1 MKDTI
6 KRLWDF
12 SGDYKGAIKMAI
24 IFSLIRSLFG
34 LPQLLAI
41 VYAVRV
47 LTGEISVENAVPT
60 IAVLTIICIVGNFG
74 AGYVELWKSSS
85 AGFLMT
91 ADKRISL
98 GNLLRRLPLG
108 FFSDFTGGRVVSVLT
123 TTMGTVE
130 MGISGTIIGIMSGF
144 INAALLFVWLCFF
157 EWKIAVIAGIGMFVY
172 LFLVDKQMKISEKY
186 GPNLQTVQSRL
197 SETALTFLQGIKV
210 IKSFSFSDGSSQL
223 KKAID
228 DSKNENLRLTRKEM
242 PLQYASTISIAVFE
256 SLILV
261 STFLFYRSGEMGVI
275 KTVAIMI
282 FSFII
287 YSSLNQAGSAISV
300 IGMLDSGLIEIG
312 ELSSSKEMEI
322 REPVM
327 PMASNEIVFDH
338 VSFAYNDSLV
348 LNKISTVIRPES
360 FTAIIGPS
368 GSGKS
373 TICQLIARFRDV
385 ASGSISIGGV
395 DVRNIEYAQL
405 MKNISMV
412 FQRVYLFEDT
422 ILNNIKFGKPD
433 ATLREIR
440 AAARAARCDDFIMS
454 LPEGYDTVV
463 GEGGSSFSGG
473 EKQRI
478 SIARAILKDSPIIIL
493 DEATSAL
500 DAENEHE
507 ILEAIDELTRN
518 KTVIMIAHRIK
529 SVKKADHIIAV
540 RDGRI
545 VQEGTHC
552 QLISTDGLYRDF
564 INAREK
570 AVDWTLGNT

>member
-338 VSFAYNDSLV
+338 VSFAYNDSPV

-545 VQEGTHC
+545 VQEGIHC

>member
-41 VYAVRV
+41 VYAVKV

-338 VSFAYNDSLV
+338 VSFAYSDSPV

-518 KTVIMIAHRIK
+518 KTVIMIAHKIK

>member
-1 MKDTI
+1 MKDI
-6 KRLWDF
+6 MKRFWDY
-12 SGDYKGAIKMAI
+12 SGNHKGAIKMAI
-24 IFSLIRSLFG
+24 VFSFIRSVFG
-34 LPQLLAI
+34 LPQLMAI
-41 VYAVRV
+41 VYAVRA
-47 LTGEISVENAVPT
+47 LTGEISVENAVPV
-60 IAVLTIICIVGNFG
+60 IVVLTFVCIAGNF
-74 AGYVELWKSSS
+74 AASYLEQWKSSA

-98 GNLLRRLPLG
+98 GNMLRRLPLG

-130 MGISGTIIGIMSGF
+130 MGASGTMIGIVSGF
-144 INAALLFVWLCFF
+144 INTALLFAALCFF
-157 EWKIAVIAGIGMFVY
+157 EWRIAVITGIGMFVY
-172 LFLVDKQMKISEKY
+172 LFCVGRQMKISEKY
-186 GPNLQTVQSRL
+186 GPDLRTVQGRL
-197 SETALTFLQGIKV
+197 SESALTFLQGIKV
-210 IKSFSFSDGSSQL
+210 IKSFSFDDGSSQL
-223 KKAID
+223 KKAVD

-242 PLQYASTISIAVFE
+242 PFQYASTLSIAFFE

-261 STFLFYRSGEMGVI
+261 AAFLLYRSGEIEAV
-275 KTVAIMI
+275 KTVTIMI
-282 FSFII
+282 FSFIV

-300 IGMLDSGLIEIG
+300 IGMLDSGLIEVS
-312 ELSSSKEMEI
+312 ELSASKEMEI
-322 REPVM
+322 REPAM
-327 PMASNEIVFDH
+327 TMASNEIVFDH
-338 VSFAYNDSLV
+338 VSFAYDDSPV
-348 LNKISTVIRPES
+348 LDKVSTVIKPDS

-385 ASGSISIGGV
+385 TSGSISIGGA
-395 DVRNIEYAQL
+395 DVRNIEYSQL

-412 FQRVYLFEDT
+412 FQKVYLFEDT
-422 ILNNIKFGKPD
+422 ILNNIRFGKPD
-433 ATLREIR
+433 ATLWEVRE
-440 AAARAARCDDFIMS
+440 AARAARCDDFIMS

-463 GEGGSSFSGG
+463 EEGGSSFSGG

-540 RDGRI
+540 KDGRI
-545 VQEGTHC
+545 VQEGTHD
-552 QLISTDGLYRDF
+552 QLISIDGLYRDF
-564 INAREK
+564 INVREK
-570 AVDWTLGNT
+570 AVDWTLGNA

>member
-12 SGDYKGAIKMAI
+12 SRDYKGAIKMAI

-338 VSFAYNDSLV
+338 VSFAYNDSPV
-348 LNKISTVIRPES
+348 LNQISTVIRPES

-478 SIARAILKDSPIIIL
+478 SIARAILKDAPIIIL

>member
-338 VSFAYNDSLV
+338 VSFAYSDSPV